1 VKARMPTSTAGT
13 RNPVARGAQSLDPVR
28 FGRSGFTLLEL
39 TLVLLIISV
48 MLALTVPRLRDP
60 GRAEMESHAGRLMQT
75 FRLLRSEAV
84 LNGYAYRLM
93 YDLDQQRYWVMPDEG
108 SVDLAEF
115 AEEMG
120 SLARGTQIHEPVAM
134 ADVVLPTMAGK
145 VAQGQIYT
153 VFYPDG
159 TVDPTVIHLTNGRSA
174 CTLYVN
180 PMNDRLMRA
189 DGYQD
194 VNFSG

>member
-1 VKARMPTSTAGT
+1 MPISTAGKIT
-13 RNPVARGAQSLDPVR
+13 NPVASCQYRYPSRRLG
-28 FGRSGFTLLEL
+28 GSGFTLLEL

-48 MLALTVPRLRDP
+48 VIGLALPRLRDK

-84 LNGYAYRLM
+84 LNGYSYRLV
-93 YDLDQQRYWVMPDEG
+93 YDLDQQRYWVMPDEQ
-108 SVDLAEF
+108 SADLAAF
-115 AEEMG
+115 AADMG
-120 SLARGTQIHEPVAM
+120 SLARGTQIHEPVAI
-134 ADVVLPTMAGK
+134 ADVVLPTLAGK
-145 VAQGQIYT
+145 VAQGQVYT

-159 TVDPTVIHLTNGRSA
+159 TVDPTVIHLSNGREA
-174 CTLYVN
+174 CTLYLN

-194 VNFSG
+194 VNYTG